1 MQGSVYFYAVSA
13 VVIWSTT
20 TALVKSLLTA
30 IPTYEALFVSS
41 LIAPRGRAEQ
51 RFSRS
56 CSSWAGSCCRMC
68 GGGVGRRGLLCID
81 HAPTNG

>member
-41 LIAPRGRAEQ
+41 LTAPRGRAE
-51 RFSRS
+51 RRSSRS
-56 CSSWAGSCCRMC
+56 CSSWVGSCCRTC
-68 GGGVGRRGLLCID
+68 GGGRGLFYVGADFCR
-81 HAPTNG
+81 G